1 MNLDTWCYLFQKF
14 SLPLTVYESAHS
26 SRQLSGSVTL
36 HSLVNSI
43 DLGTWLLRGQPS
55 LCHSNLASKN
65 PEPLFR
71 DTSLTLR
78 VPYLNPLK
86 TTGKRTWSIRPPM
99 VGHHPILTTLPQLA
113 VCLDTSLLL
122 ACTLPLLGA
131 PPSLVSA
138 PPSVRPA

>member
-1 MNLDTWCYLFQKF
+1 MNFDTWCYLFQNF

-43 DLGTWLLRGQPS
+43 DLGTWSLRGQPS

-65 PEPLFR
+65 PEPLFQ
-71 DTSLTLR
+71 DTSPTLR

-86 TTGKRTWSIRPPM
+86 TTGKRTWSIRPPI
-99 VGHHPILTTLPQLA
+99 VGHQPILTTPPPN
-113 VCLDTSLLL
+113 SLC
-122 ACTLPLLGA
+122 ACTSRSSWPARFLCLGRPHHWSVPLRL
-131 PPSLVSA
+131 
-138 PPSVRPA
+138 